1 MKIALITDTH
11 FGARNDSIPFND
23 YFYKFYDNVF
33 FPEIDKRGIK
43 TIIHLG
49 DTMDRRKFV
58 SYKIANDFRTRFI
71 KPIIDR
77 DINMHILI
85 GNHDTYYK
93 NTNDI
98 NSIEELLGGKEYG
111 RSWAKNIEYYPE
123 ACVVEFD
130 GTPIF
135 FCPWI
140 NAENYGD
147 VMRKIAS
154 TDADIC
160 MGHLEITGF
169 EMHKGH
175 YSEAGY
181 PKEMFK
187 KFDTVFS
194 GHFHKKSDDGHIYYL
209 GNTYQMTW
217 SDDNCPKGFHI
228 FDTVDKT
235 LERIVNPFTIFEK
248 IYYDD
253 TNTDYS
259 KIDVSQYKDKFIKL
273 VVVNKKDLYQ
283 FDRFTD
289 RLLQEQTHEV
299 KIVEDFSDLDAENV
313 SDDIAENTQD
323 TTTLLEKYIDELD
336 VDLDKKRLKNTM
348 KALYL
353 EACDLEL

>member
-11 FGARNDSIPFND
+11 FGARNDSIAFND
-23 YFYKFYDNVF
+23 YFYKFYENVF
-33 FPEIDKRGIK
+33 FPEIDKRGIN

-58 SYKIANDFRTRFI
+58 SYKIANDFRTKFI
-71 KPIIDR
+71 QPIVDRNIDT
-77 DINMHILI
+77 HILI
-85 GNHDTYYK
+85 GNHDTFYK
-93 NTNDI
+93 NTNNI
-98 NSIEELLGGKEYG
+98 NSVAELIGNRHDNIKFYEENCTVNFG
-111 RSWAKNIEYYPE
+111 N
-123 ACVVEFD
+123 
-130 GTPIF
+130 TPIF

-140 NAENYGD
+140 NSENYGSTI
-147 VMRKIAS
+147 KGIQG
-154 TDADIC
+154 TDAEVC
-160 MGHLEITGF
+160 MGHLEINGF

-175 YSEAGY
+175 FSENGH
-181 PKEMFK
+181 PKEIFK

-194 GHFHKKSDDGHIYYL
+194 GHFHKKSDDGQVYYL
-209 GNTYQMTW
+209 GAPYQITW

-235 LERIVNPFTIFEK
+235 LERIINPYNIFQK

-253 TNTDYS
+253 TNKDYS
-259 KIDVSQYKDKFIKL
+259 KEDTKQYEDKFVKL

-283 FDRFTD
+283 FDRFPD
-289 RLLQEQTHEV
+289 RLVQEQTHEV

-313 SDDIAENTQD
+313 SVDIVENTQD

>member
-33 FPEIDKRGIK
+33 FPEIDKRGIN

-71 KPIIDR
+71 QPIVDRNIDT
-77 DINMHILI
+77 HIMI
-85 GNHDTYYK
+85 GNHDTFYK
-93 NTNDI
+93 NTNTI
-98 NSIEELLGGKEYG
+98 NSVAELIGNRHDNIKFYEENCTVNFG
-111 RSWAKNIEYYPE
+111 N
-123 ACVVEFD
+123 
-130 GTPIF
+130 TPIF

-140 NAENYGD
+140 NSENYGSTL
-147 VMRKIAS
+147 KGIQQ
-154 TDADIC
+154 TDATVA
-160 MGHLEITGF
+160 MGHLEIKGF
-169 EMHKGH
+169 EMHHGFP
-175 YSEAGY
+175 SETGMEKSA
-181 PKEMFK
+181 FN
-187 KFDTVFS
+187 KFDMVMS
-194 GHFHKKSDDGHIYYL
+194 GHFHKKSDDGKIYYL
-209 GNTYQMTW
+209 GAPYQITW

-228 FDTVDKT
+228 FDTVDRT
-235 LERIVNPFTIFEK
+235 LERIVNPYTIYEK

-253 TNTDYS
+253 TNKDYS
-259 KIDVSQYKDKFIKL
+259 KEDVSQYVDKFIKL

-283 FDRFTD
+283 FDMFTD

-299 KIVEDFSDLDAENV
+299 KIVEDFSDLDAQNV

>member
-33 FPEIDKRGIK
+33 FPEIDKRGIN

-71 KPIIDR
+71 QPIVDRNIDT
-77 DINMHILI
+77 HIMI
-85 GNHDTYYK
+85 GNHDTFYK
-93 NTNDI
+93 NTNNI
-98 NSIEELLGGKEYG
+98 NSVAELIGNRHDNIKFYEENCTVNFG
-111 RSWAKNIEYYPE
+111 N
-123 ACVVEFD
+123 
-130 GTPIF
+130 TPIF

-140 NAENYGD
+140 NSENYGSTL
-147 VMRKIAS
+147 KGIQQ
-154 TDADIC
+154 TDAEVC
-160 MGHLEITGF
+160 MGHLEINGF

-175 YSEAGY
+175 FSENGHA
-181 PKEMFK
+181 KEIFK

-194 GHFHKKSDDGHIYYL
+194 GHFHKKSDDGKIYYL
-209 GNTYQMTW
+209 GAPYQITW

-228 FDTVDKT
+228 FDTVDRT
-235 LERIVNPFTIFEK
+235 LERIVNPYTIYEK

-253 TNTDYS
+253 TNKDYS
-259 KIDVSQYKDKFIKL
+259 KEDVSQYVDKFIKL

-283 FDRFTD
+283 FDMFTD

-299 KIVEDFSDLDAENV
+299 KIVEDFSDLDAQNV

>member
-11 FGARNDSIPFND
+11 FGARNDSIAFND
-23 YFYKFYDNVF
+23 YFYKFYENVF
-33 FPEIDKRGIK
+33 FPEIDKRGIN

-58 SYKIANDFRTRFI
+58 SYKIANDFRTKFI
-71 KPIIDR
+71 QPIVDKNIDT
-77 DINMHILI
+77 HILI
-85 GNHDTYYK
+85 GNHDTFYK
-93 NTNDI
+93 NTNNI
-98 NSIEELLGGKEYG
+98 NSVAELIGNRHDNIKFYEENCTVNFG
-111 RSWAKNIEYYPE
+111 N
-123 ACVVEFD
+123 
-130 GTPIF
+130 TPIF

-140 NAENYGD
+140 NSENYGSTL
-147 VMRKIAS
+147 KGIQQ
-154 TDADIC
+154 TDAEVC
-160 MGHLEITGF
+160 MGHLEINGF

-175 YSEAGY
+175 FSENGHA
-181 PKEMFK
+181 KEIFK

-194 GHFHKKSDDGHIYYL
+194 GHFHKKSDDGKIYYL
-209 GNTYQMTW
+209 GAPYQITW

-228 FDTVDKT
+228 FDTVDRT
-235 LERIVNPFTIFEK
+235 LERIVNPYTIYEK

-253 TNTDYS
+253 TNKDYS
-259 KIDVSQYKDKFIKL
+259 KEDVSQYVDKFIKL

-283 FDRFTD
+283 FDMFTD

-299 KIVEDFSDLDAENV
+299 KIVEDFSDLDAQNV

>member
-33 FPEIDKRGIK
+33 FPEIDKRGIN

-71 KPIIDR
+71 QPIVDRNIDT
-77 DINMHILI
+77 HIMI
-85 GNHDTYYK
+85 GNHDTFYK
-93 NTNDI
+93 NTNTI
-98 NSIEELLGGKEYG
+98 NSVAELIGNRHDNIKFYEENCTVNFG
-111 RSWAKNIEYYPE
+111 N
-123 ACVVEFD
+123 
-130 GTPIF
+130 TPIF

-140 NAENYGD
+140 NSENYGSTL
-147 VMRKIAS
+147 KGIQQ
-154 TDADIC
+154 TDAEVC
-160 MGHLEITGF
+160 MGHLEINGF

-175 YSEAGY
+175 FSENGHA
-181 PKEMFK
+181 KEIFK

-194 GHFHKKSDDGHIYYL
+194 GHFHKKSDDGKIYYL
-209 GNTYQMTW
+209 GAPYQITW

-228 FDTVDKT
+228 FDTVDRT
-235 LERIVNPFTIFEK
+235 LERIVNPYTIYEK

-253 TNTDYS
+253 TNKDYS
-259 KIDVSQYKDKFIKL
+259 KEDVSQYVDKFIKL

-283 FDRFTD
+283 FDMFTD
-289 RLLQEQTHEV
+289 RVLQEQTHEV
-299 KIVEDFSDLDAENV
+299 KIVEDFSDLDAQNV

>member
-33 FPEIDKRGIK
+33 FPEIDKRGIN

-71 KPIIDR
+71 QPIVDRNIDT
-77 DINMHILI
+77 HIMI
-85 GNHDTYYK
+85 GNHDTFYK
-93 NTNDI
+93 NTNTI
-98 NSIEELLGGKEYG
+98 NSVAELIGNRHDNIKFYEENCTVNFG
-111 RSWAKNIEYYPE
+111 N
-123 ACVVEFD
+123 
-130 GTPIF
+130 TPIF

-140 NAENYGD
+140 NSENYGSTL
-147 VMRKIAS
+147 KGIQQ
-154 TDADIC
+154 TDAEVC
-160 MGHLEITGF
+160 MGHLEINGF

-175 YSEAGY
+175 FSENGHA
-181 PKEMFK
+181 KEIFK

-194 GHFHKKSDDGHIYYL
+194 GHFHKKSDDGKIYYL
-209 GNTYQMTW
+209 GAPYQITW

-259 KIDVSQYKDKFIKL
+259 KVDVSQYKDKFIKL

>member
-11 FGARNDSIPFND
+11 FGARNDSLPFNE
-23 YFYKFYDNVF
+23 YFYKFWEEVF
-33 FPEIDKRGIK
+33 FPYIDKHNIK

-71 KPIIDR
+71 QPIVDRNIDT
-77 DINMHILI
+77 HIMI
-85 GNHDTYYK
+85 GNHDTFYK
-93 NTNDI
+93 NTNTI
-98 NSIEELLGGKEYG
+98 NSVAELIGNRHDNIKFYEENCTVNFG
-111 RSWAKNIEYYPE
+111 N
-123 ACVVEFD
+123 
-130 GTPIF
+130 TPIF

-140 NAENYGD
+140 NSENYSSTLKG
-147 VMRKIAS
+147 IQQ
-154 TDADIC
+154 TDAEVC
-160 MGHLEITGF
+160 MGHLEINGF

-175 YSEAGY
+175 FSENGHA
-181 PKEMFK
+181 KEIFK

-194 GHFHKKSDDGHIYYL
+194 GHFHKKSDDGKIYYL
-209 GNTYQMTW
+209 GAPYQITW
-217 SDDNCPKGFHI
+217 SDDSCPKGFHI
-228 FDTVDKT
+228 FDTVDRT
-235 LERIVNPFTIFEK
+235 LERIVNPYNIFQK

-259 KIDVSQYKDKFIKL
+259 KEDVSQYKDKFVKL

-283 FDRFTD
+283 FDMFTD

-299 KIVEDFSDLDAENV
+299 KIIEDFSDLNAENV

-353 EACDLEL
+353 EACDLEI